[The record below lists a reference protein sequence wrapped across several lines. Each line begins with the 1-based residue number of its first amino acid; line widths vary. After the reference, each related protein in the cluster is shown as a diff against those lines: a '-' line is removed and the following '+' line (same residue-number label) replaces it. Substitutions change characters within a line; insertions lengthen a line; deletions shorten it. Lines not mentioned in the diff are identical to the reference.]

1 MTDIRKES
9 LGSFVKSIILEDKIM
24 LLPLNGDA
32 SFRRYFRVENH
43 PLIAVDAPPA
53 TQKNREFIAID
64 EALQKQGVR
73 VPKIIASNL
82 EEGFMLLEDLG
93 NTTFDKVAAGERMQS
108 YYDRAVDLLPGI
120 AACSKNVELPPFDE
134 KFMRF
139 ELSIFTEWMLSKW
152 LKVEPDEDEAQIIE
166 ESFDYLVK
174 TIATIPYAAMHRDY
188 HSRNLME
195 TEDGT
200 LAVIDFQDM
209 VKGPLTYDLASLV
222 YDCYINLD
230 DKLIER
236 ELKRGYEGFV
246 KAGLLGAMDYKEFK
260 HLLRLTSLQRHI
272 KVLGIFCRLSLR
284 DGKDGYLKDLPRV
297 INYVLSECGED
308 PHFSKLRGI
317 VEKYVV
323 GKF

>member
-1 MTDIRKES
+1 
-9 LGSFVKSIILEDKIM
+9 M

-64 EALQKQGVR
+64 EALALKGVR
-73 VPKIIASNL
+73 VPKIIGKDL
-82 EEGFMLLEDLG
+82 EQGFMLLEDLG
-93 NTTFDKVAAGERMQS
+93 NTTFDKVALGERMQS

-120 AACSKNVELPPFDE
+120 AACAQSLELPLFDE

-152 LKVEPDEDEAQIIE
+152 LKVELAPEESRAIE

-174 TIATIPYAAMHRDY
+174 TIATIPYAGMHRDY

-195 TEDGT
+195 TAGGD

-230 DKLIER
+230 ESLIER
-236 ELKRGYEGFV
+236 EIKRGFESFA
-246 KAGLLGAMDYKEFK
+246 KAGLTGAVSYAKFK

-297 INYVLSECGED
+297 INYVLSECAED

-323 GKF
+323 GRF